1 VSRTA
6 ADLHILPVR
15 SAAASK
21 RCGAGARQVYDV
33 TPKADMYGIGGPYSY
48 MAGKDASRIL
58 AKMATKDDSLAMDS
72 CAIDDLDD
80 KEQKTLDQWIA
91 MFQKYEV
98 LGNLI

>member
-1 VSRTA
+1 
-6 ADLHILPVR
+6 
-15 SAAASK
+15 
-21 RCGAGARQVYDV
+21 
-33 TPKADMYGIGGPYSY
+33 